1 MYSKVAENKRKSL
14 KNLSVHVWS
23 KGERTE
29 RREMYLF
36 FGNFFMFIFII
47 TIFISEVHENTLLM
61 YLC

>member
-1 MYSKVAENKRKSL
+1 M
-14 KNLSVHVWS
+14 WS

-47 TIFISEVHENTLLM
+47 TIFISELHENTLLM